1 MKKILTI
8 IMSLVCLIVITSC
21 NDASSGEEHGSN
33 IKTTDVPF
41 VGKAEVEI
49 VKIDDFTSSTTWT
62 TFRMNDETY
71 YGITT
76 MEGDIVGYIDSAG
89 SVERSDFIKGFAYTK
104 TANGDYYIVS
114 STGDIVTS
122 SVSKGFDDIIA
133 YGEYENVIC
142 FLTRTHKKDFDDNYY
157 VYQIVDYIGNP
168 ISEFVSEKEYTNGH
182 YCGEGIF
189 VLGESPLYYDFFFN
203 MTNDFSFEI
212 SGIITDEKD
221 IIFNSDIAIVQRNHG
236 TPTIIN
242 AKDGN
247 TYYISDTP
255 SVEPIY
261 KRYHGTSESFS
272 PFVNGKSIICMYN
285 HYESCENEA
294 IYDLFYYNTDGTVN
308 YINYYKDNMH
318 NGSSRRCDDYRFD
331 DVSGNLLLH
340 LTGADDLKYFAIISQ
355 DNKPVTEP
363 IAYDGQIS
371 TIISNDRFNV
381 GIGSDTC
388 VYDGKGKLVYKLS
401 DIGGTRISDYNNN
414 LAIVDNVKCVDLNG
428 KTVFNK
434 LNMKPSILMNIK

>member
-1 MKKILTI
+1 
-8 IMSLVCLIVITSC
+8 MSLVCLIVITSC
-21 NDASSGEEHGSN
+21 NDASLGEEHGSN

-49 VKIDDFTSSTTWT
+49 VKIDNFTSSTTWT

-89 SVERSDFIKGFAYTK
+89 SAERSDFVKGFAYTK
-104 TANGDYYIVS
+104 TTNGDYYIVS

-133 YGEYENVIC
+133 YGEYENGIC
-142 FLTRTHKKDFDDNYY
+142 FLTRTHKKDFNDNYY
-157 VYQIVDYIGNP
+157 VYQMVDYIGNP
-168 ISEFVSEKEYTNGH
+168 ISEFTSDKEYRYGY
-182 YCGEGIF
+182 YCEEGIF
-189 VLGESPLYYDFFFN
+189 ALSETQGNSFGDDYFFFN
-203 MTNDFSFEI
+203 MTNNFSFEI
-212 SGIITDEKD
+212 EEILKIQE
-221 IIFNSDIAIVQRNHG
+221 IIFDSGLAIVQTHHG
-236 TPTIIN
+236 TPTIIDST
-242 AKDGN
+242 DGS
-247 TYYISDTP
+247 TSYISDAP
-255 SVEPIY
+255 SVKPIY
-261 KRYHGTSESFS
+261 ERYRDDDEYFS
-272 PFVNGKSIICMYN
+272 PFIDGKSIICLHN
-285 HYESCENEA
+285 HYDSHSDEA
-294 IYDLFYYNTDGTVN
+294 IYDLFCYNTNGSVD
-308 YINYYKDNMH
+308 YINYYKDNMR
-318 NGSSRRCDDYRFD
+318 NGSSWRCDDYRFD

-381 GIGSDTC
+381 GIGSDIC